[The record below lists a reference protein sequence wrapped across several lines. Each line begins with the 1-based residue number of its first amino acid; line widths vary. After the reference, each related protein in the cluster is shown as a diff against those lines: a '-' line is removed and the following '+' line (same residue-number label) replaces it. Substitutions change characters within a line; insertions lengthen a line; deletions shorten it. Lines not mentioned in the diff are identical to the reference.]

1 MRNLENYIKNRE
13 NPFECMSPEAKYWIG
28 YIFADGHLVNSHRSY
43 SISLFSKDKDIMLKF
58 KNFIGEKAK
67 IYERPTGIVQVTY
80 NSKPVTQWFMTTFNI
95 PEKKALVLNPSI
107 KIDWDLLHGY
117 FDGDGSVR
125 MTKIKGRWN
134 RYEAKFTTGS
144 KIWAERISQFLEKE
158 GIKTHISI
166 KGNAYDVNVSGK
178 ASLYYL
184 YTKMYASNT
193 SKLEYKY
200 NTFVALF
207 SDEQVKTG

>member
-1 MRNLENYIKNRE
+1 MRNIENYIKNRE

-28 YIFADGHLVNSHRSY
+28 YIFADGHLVYSKGAY
-43 SISLFSKDKDIMLKF
+43 SISLYSKDKDIMLKF
-58 KNFIGEKAK
+58 KNFIGDKAK
-67 IYERPTGIVQVTY
+67 MYQRPTGMMQVIY
-80 NSKPVTQWFMTTFNI
+80 NSKPVTKWFMSTFNI
-95 PEKKALVLNPSI
+95 PERKALVLNPSI
-107 KIDWDLLHGY
+107 DIDWDLLHGY

-125 MTKIKGRWN
+125 MTKQRHRWN

-144 KIWAERISQFLEKE
+144 EIWAKRINQFLEKE
-158 GIKTHISI
+158 GIKSSIKI
-166 KGNAYDVNVSGK
+166 KGNAYDVNISGK

-193 SKLEYKY
+193 SRLEYKY

-207 SDEQVKTG
+207 SNE